1 MCPNQQGTHHLS
13 YPPLTLAG
21 KCSSKLPFTLIP
33 IKVLVSKDLS
43 FPDRHAN
50 NQFMGTHA
58 CTHLLPNA
66 QIPSPLSGNPMVS
79 SSQIPEHR
87 HKCVVNYAKLP
98 LDTKAMP
105 GTCIHTQ
112 AAPGLDLSAYFP
124 DIYPARKRHAHYPT
138 TIRHGAGHGALT
150 CCPCNRGVAPSSP
163 HSSRKPQSSAGVHC
177 ALRASTRMCRC
188 SPPSC
193 WPHPRP
199 TSAPRGAGQAWPG
212 KKALIG
218 KIAREPGWG
227 VGGGQELKCPC

>member
-1 MCPNQQGTHHLS
+1 
-13 YPPLTLAG
+13 
-21 KCSSKLPFTLIP
+21 
-33 IKVLVSKDLS
+33 
-43 FPDRHAN
+43 
-50 NQFMGTHA
+50 MGTHA
-58 CTHLLPNA
+58 CTHLLPNS
-66 QIPSPLSGNPMVS
+66 QIPSPLSGTPLVS

-163 HSSRKPQSSAGVHC
+163 HTSRKPQSFAGVHC
-177 ALRASTRMCRC
+177 AAARLHANVPLQPAFLLAA
-188 SPPSC
+188 SPPHVRPARGRPSLARQESLNC
-193 WPHPRP
+193 GSLPRFFP
-199 TSAPRGAGQAWPG
+199 ISHTCQGLLLLRKNLPEIHRM
-212 KKALIG
+212 
-218 KIAREPGWG
+218 
-227 VGGGQELKCPC
+227 PCTNPSSPSDKSWMRFCTLMSSKVTPSLGSILFC